1 MNGLP
6 RRPVDTPKCAAERDV
21 LAPLAEFARSL
32 AELVLGEGLSP
43 YQPPCGIGDPPSTAG
58 TSGERSRCTP
68 RMRRSEKP
76 RRSESLTWGRRDRW
90 CRRQWESDIL
100 EQIPD
105 QLISWAT
112 TEGATNAGTA

>member
-32 AELVLGEGLSP
+32 AELVLREGLSP

-58 TSGERSRCTP
+58 TSGG
-68 RMRRSEKP
+68 EK
-76 RRSESLTWGRRDRW
+76 SLHAADEEIG
-90 CRRQWESDIL
+90 EA
-100 EQIPD
+100 EKV
-105 QLISWAT
+105 
-112 TEGATNAGTA
+112 